1 MTMNLAHKVGMLYLM
16 SSLVDP
22 AEKSHAPHWLGRR
35 LWRVAETLAYP
46 RDPGHYLDLANPL
59 RAGADLR
66 ARVVEVRLET
76 DEAVTVVLRPGA
88 GWRGHV
94 PGQYVRVGL
103 DVDGVRRWRSY
114 SLTSPPAAADG
125 HISITA
131 KRVPDGVVSAHLA
144 QELSPGDLVHLDQAC
159 GDFVLPDPAP
169 AKVLFVTGGSGITP
183 VMGMLRSGV
192 DRLDD
197 VVLVHSERSADDVIF
212 GPELREL
219 AARGRL
225 RLVEQHTDREGHLDV
240 PGLATLLPDLA
251 ERETWACGPSGLLDA
266 VEEHWASTGLADRLH
281 TERFRTALGE
291 PGEGGT
297 VRFTGS
303 DTVVEADGA
312 TSVLDAGEE
321 AGVLMPSGCRMGIC
335 FSCVLPLREG
345 SVRDLRTGEVTT
357 AAPGDG
363 VLVQTCISA
372 AAGSCDIDH

>member
-1 MTMNLAHKVGMLYLM
+1 MTMNLVHKVGMLYLM

-281 TERFRTALGE
+281 TERFRTALAE